1 MQSGLSER
9 YGQTAS
15 FLSYD
20 VLGQRQRDTHL
31 ARDPL
36 PEGVNL
42 WKEKSNSSDSLSKS
56 RAPCKPSAAPRSCGV
71 QLRPEHRLSPGTA
84 PVLTGSARGL
94 EERTNTERQ
103 PPVRLAC
110 TGRTRKDDPEER
122 GKAQSDG
129 GERRAE
135 RLPPGRPR
143 HGKGEPPG
151 RTRPAHAGAGGH
163 PSPGSRPPGG
173 RPRGSPVPALPAL
186 LRSRGGR
193 ARGGGGAGG
202 GGQSPAVGPRGRAG
216 RSSAAPAATND
227 RDETAG
233 RRPGAAPS
241 PPRPEAPAGPGQ
253 PDGAARR
260 RAGEAAT
267 GRRGGGGSGGGAGRA
282 ARRAHLELH
291 LRVHLEQRG
300 HGGGGRV
307 RVSLWRGAAL
317 PPAPPPASPP
327 PELTSRGA
335 PANAARA
342 PPPA

>member
-202 GGQSPAVGPRGRAG
+202 GGRARRLDRAGGRAAARRPPPQPTTGTKRPGGAPGRPRARPAPRPRPGRASPTGPRGDG
-216 RSSAAPAATND
+216 PA
-227 RDETAG
+227 R
-233 RRPGAAPS
+233 
-241 PPRPEAPAGPGQ
+241 
-253 PDGAARR
+253 RR
-260 RAGEAAT
+260 RAGEAAAAAAA
-267 GRRGGGGSGGGAGRA
+267 GQGGPRGGRTLSFTSGSTLSSEAMAAAGGSGSRSGAGPRCRLPHH
-282 ARRAHLELH
+282 RRRRH
-291 LRVHLEQRG
+291 R
-300 HGGGGRV
+300 
-307 RVSLWRGAAL
+307 
-317 PPAPPPASPP
+317 
-327 PELTSRGA
+327 
-335 PANAARA
+335 N
-342 PPPA
+342 